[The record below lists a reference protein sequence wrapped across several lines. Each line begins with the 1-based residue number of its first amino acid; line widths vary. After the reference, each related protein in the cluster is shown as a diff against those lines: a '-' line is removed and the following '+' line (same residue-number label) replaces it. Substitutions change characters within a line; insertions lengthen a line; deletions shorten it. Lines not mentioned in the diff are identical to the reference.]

1 MDCPCIVEA
10 LTVVFPFI
18 SCLPEQP
25 WNLAQSGENSPT
37 QVRSIADSDR
47 KKQNMHILRESS
59 PCGVSPL
66 SYTINT
72 AVRLS
77 GAILCESGDTHIH
90 HSLSESSLCL
100 RNAGHGG
107 DSMVDLRLLNSS
119 GAFRRDL
126 ECHWAGPVRGREAC
140 PERGARCATVV
151 HVGPVA
157 HAWPTHPP
165 TQKLHPHFLHPQIGE
180 GRCCDTLDK
189 KCTRMCFH

>member
-1 MDCPCIVEA
+1 
-10 LTVVFPFI
+10 
-18 SCLPEQP
+18 
-25 WNLAQSGENSPT
+25 
-37 QVRSIADSDR
+37 
-47 KKQNMHILRESS
+47 
-59 PCGVSPL
+59 
-66 SYTINT
+66 
-72 AVRLS
+72 
-77 GAILCESGDTHIH
+77 
-90 HSLSESSLCL
+90 
-100 RNAGHGG
+100 
-107 DSMVDLRLLNSS
+107 MVDLRLLNSS

-189 KCTRMCFH
+189 KCTRDLGYRFQVTGYRLFSLIFIDFH

>member
-37 QVRSIADSDR
+37 QVRIIADSDH
-47 KKQNMHILRESS
+47 KQREMHILRESG

-77 GAILCESGDTHIH
+77 GVPQQLF
-90 HSLSESSLCL
+90 L
-100 RNAGHGG
+100 RNGTT
-107 DSMVDLRLLNSS
+107 L
-119 GAFRRDL
+119 
-126 ECHWAGPVRGREAC
+126 
-140 PERGARCATVV
+140 
-151 HVGPVA
+151 
-157 HAWPTHPP
+157 
-165 TQKLHPHFLHPQIGE
+165 TQNRKF
-180 GRCCDTLDK
+180 
-189 KCTRMCFH
+189 